1 LCIDNRPQ
9 AAISRAF
16 TDRVRSAG
24 MIEEEAKKS
33 GTRLGFSREQR
44 VHVDITQQRSHTMHS
59 TTPNMDREAALR
71 WLIANRRP
79 DISLEQALRTLRA
92 ALPRDEEAARL
103 LQRISDEAA
112 SG

>member
-1 LCIDNRPQ
+1 LRIDNRLQ
-9 AAISRAF
+9 AALTRAF
-16 TDRVRSAG
+16 TDRVRSARI
-24 MIEEEAKKS
+24 IEEEAKS
-33 GTRLGFSREQR
+33 SRTTLGFCREQR
-44 VHVDITQQRSHTMHS
+44 VHVDITQQRNHTMHS
-59 TTPNMDREAALR
+59 TTPTMDREAALR

-79 DISLEQALRTLRA
+79 EISLEQALRTLRA